1 MVLSNSIPDP
11 LIVIPNLHKI
21 LEVVGANPLS
31 NSWGR
36 RWGESPDD
44 ELPDLDDL
52 VLVAFDL
59 AALGAMIGLISTPAI
74 PCTFVAQMA
83 TARQDHGLTQ
93 VDNVSARVDSVN
105 A

>member
-1 MVLSNSIPDP
+1 MPTLSR
-11 LIVIPNLHKI
+11 IVGV
-21 LEVVGANPLS
+21 EG
-31 NSWGR
+31 G
-36 RWGESPDD
+36 GESPDD

-74 PCTFVAQMA
+74 PCTFVAEMA

-93 VDNVSARVDSVN
+93 VDNVRARVDSVN